1 MTVINE
7 LLRPDISS
15 VLNERHRVF
24 IGGAFLRLYRV
35 QQCQHFFLRIKL
47 RLEQERI
54 GYVLGFC
61 RFWLCVNQGGHF
73 TRQGEYI
80 LFV

>member
-24 IGGAFLRLYRV
+24 IGGAFLRLYLV
-35 QQCQHFFLRIKL
+35 QQCQHFFLRI
-47 RLEQERI
+47 RLLMQ
-54 GYVLGFC
+54 LG
-61 RFWLCVNQGGHF
+61 VKTN
-73 TRQGEYI
+73 
-80 LFV
+80 